1 MRHSYVDS
9 LHISHYSGCEIMRL
23 KSGIAASIGEGLEVQ
38 TPTSD
43 PNHPSNHV
51 IPLINFFLH
60 N

>member
-1 MRHSYVDS
+1 MQHSYVDS
-9 LHISHYSGCEIMRL
+9 LHIGHYSRGEIMRP
-23 KSGIAASIGEGLEVQ
+23 KSGIVVSIGKGLEVQ

-51 IPLINFFLH
+51 IPLTNFFLH